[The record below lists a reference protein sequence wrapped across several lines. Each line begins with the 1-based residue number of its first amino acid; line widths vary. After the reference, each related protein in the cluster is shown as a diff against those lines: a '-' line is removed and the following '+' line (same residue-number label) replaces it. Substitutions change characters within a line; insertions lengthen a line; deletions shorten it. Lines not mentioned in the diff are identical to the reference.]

1 MDDVAVFGVADIED
15 EAVGAEV
22 EFEVI
27 IAVEGGVEI
36 GGELKAVARWVD
48 REVEIGVVETRV
60 EVVTALVV
68 VKAVIGLDGAVAFKV
83 VVE

>member
-27 IAVEGGVEI
+27 IVVEGGVEI
-36 GGELKAVARWVD
+36 GGELKAVARCVD
-48 REVEIGVVETRV
+48 REVKIGVVERRV

>member
-27 IAVEGGVEI
+27 MAVEGGFEI

-48 REVEIGVVETRV
+48 REVEIGVVLA
-60 EVVTALVV
+60 ALVV
-68 VKAVIGLDGAVAFKV
+68 VTAVIGLDGAVAFKV